1 MFAEFC
7 AYLINYKTKNIIKLI
22 FEYYILNLDS
32 AIPHATS
39 DDIECGMW
47 GDV

>member
-1 MFAEFC
+1 M
-7 AYLINYKTKNIIKLI
+7 LKMLPITLSINVRR
-22 FEYYILNLDS
+22 YILESKIQDINLGS
-32 AIPHATS
+32 AMLHATS